1 MKWTNILISLAT
13 FILLFEA
20 IKTQNTNN
28 RNLSISLDNNLTK
41 ALNDLEKL
49 FSPSKAFTALLMVYM
64 VLIIAG
70 AILVIVLIKPKIDN

>member
-1 MKWTNILISLAT
+1 MKWTNILISLAA